1 MSFLWFAIAAAAGV
15 IGAGILFSIRRA
27 SWRAAIGLGWIG
39 AALAAIGVAVVLW
52 TLWSSNRQG
61 GDASMAAIVLA
72 LYGGAAVGAGTLAA
86 VLISLVQARAL
97 GHPIQPNSFLVGIPD
112 PLLMAFG
119 IWCSL
124 SVVHALVEKP
134 VTDDWQQKELARR
147 EQRRQELKAI
157 PPPYRDRIPEV
168 LRQIDEERRFR
179 RDAGLPEVDSIPRD
193 IENRMRNY
201 WNQTGM
207 PHSETPIDRTGYRRA
222 REARTG
228 MILGLPVGWMAGA
241 LVLPFL
247 WRRPRL
253 P

>member
-1 MSFLWFAIAAAAGV
+1 
-15 IGAGILFSIRRA
+15 
-27 SWRAAIGLGWIG
+27 
-39 AALAAIGVAVVLW
+39 
-52 TLWSSNRQG
+52 
-61 GDASMAAIVLA
+61 MAAIVLA

-147 EQRRQELKAI
+147 EQRRQELEAI

-207 PHSETPIDRTGYRRA
+207 PNSETPIDRTGYRRA

-241 LVLPFL
+241 LGLPFL